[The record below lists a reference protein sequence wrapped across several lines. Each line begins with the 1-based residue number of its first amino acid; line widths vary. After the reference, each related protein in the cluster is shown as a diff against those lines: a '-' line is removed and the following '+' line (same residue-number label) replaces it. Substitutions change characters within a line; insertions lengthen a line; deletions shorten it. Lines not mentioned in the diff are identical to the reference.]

1 MARSHL
7 TLAALATNAVPD
19 LDVAHA
25 RNYSRGA
32 NGLFDSALLITR
44 DEKELIIRVPT
55 SQAAETEQS
64 ADLVALRALTTGNR
78 SRLPFDVPVFVGQ
91 APFENT
97 RAIVYERLPGASYDA
112 DALTGHVGVAGSI
125 GRAIAAIHGLPT
137 AFIGDAG
144 LVQQSALECRTST
157 IDLIDRAAGTGKLP
171 AALLRRWELA
181 TDDHTLW
188 QFTPTVI
195 HGSLSAESFLISDD
209 AVCAVLGWSALS
221 VGDPARDIN
230 WLLAARGDAAETAIA
245 TYTAARQGSD
255 PLITQRAMLYAELE
269 LVRWLL
275 HGVDTHDEA
284 IVEDAVS
291 MLDGL
296 VDNVHSHTMNSLSP
310 ETGPVLSVSDVESM
324 LEDTPRTAASGTGG
338 RNDFD
343 SDDYG
348 TSEFAETGSFA
359 KVTSFDGTG
368 FDTPD
373 IDAVGSDPAYSDS
386 ADDATGPIPT
396 VNGATRGSAD
406 DSATD
411 DQARTRSA
419 SE

>member
-7 TLAALATNAVPD
+7 TLAALATNAVPE

-25 RNYSRGA
+25 RNHSLAG
-32 NGLFDSALLITR
+32 GGSFDSALLITR

-97 RAIVYERLPGASYDA
+97 RAVVYERVSGASYDA
-112 DALTGHVGVAGSI
+112 DALTGHVGVSGSI

-144 LVQQSALECRTST
+144 LVQQSALDCRTST
-157 IDLIDRAAGTGKLP
+157 IDLIDRAANTGKLP

-181 TDDHTLW
+181 TDDDALW

-195 HGSLSAESFLISDD
+195 HGALSADSFLISDD
-209 AVCAVLGWSALS
+209 AVSGVLGWSALS
-221 VGDPARDIN
+221 VGDPARDIH

-245 TYTAARQGSD
+245 SYTAARQGSD

-269 LVRWLL
+269 LARWLL
-275 HGVDTHDEA
+275 HGVDSHDET
-284 IVEDAVS
+284 IVADAVS

-296 VDNVHSHTMNSLSP
+296 VDNVHSHTTNSLSP
-310 ETGPVLSVSDVESM
+310 DTGPILSVTDVESM
-324 LEDTPRTAASGTGG
+324 LADTPRTPTPASAG
-338 RNDFD
+338 RNDFEN
-343 SDDYG
+343 DDYG
-348 TSEFAETGSFA
+348 TSDFAETGSFSR
-359 KVTSFDGTG
+359 VTSFDGTG
-368 FDTPD
+368 FTET
-373 IDAVGSDPAYSDS
+373 GSDPQDS
-386 ADDATGPIPT
+386 PSADPADDA
-396 VNGATRGSAD
+396 
-406 DSATD
+406 ATD
-411 DQARTRSA
+411 DQARTRSS

>member
-7 TLAALATNAVPD
+7 TLAALATNAVPE

-25 RNYSRGA
+25 RNHSLAGD
-32 NGLFDSALLITR
+32 GLFDSALLVTR

-91 APFENT
+91 APFEGT
-97 RAIVYERLPGASYDA
+97 RAVVYERLPGASYDA
-112 DALTGHVGVAGSI
+112 DALTGHEGVSGSI
-125 GRAIAAIHGLPT
+125 GRAIAAIHGLPS

-144 LVQQSALECRTST
+144 LVQQSAQECRTAT
-157 IDLIDRAAGTGKLP
+157 IDLIDRAANTGKLP

-181 TDDHTLW
+181 TDDDALW
-188 QFTPTVI
+188 QFAPTVI
-195 HGSLSAESFLISDD
+195 HGSLTADSFLISDD
-209 AVCAVLGWSALS
+209 AVCGVLGWSGLS
-221 VGDPARDIN
+221 VGDPARDLN
-230 WLLAARGDAAETAIA
+230 WLLAARGDAAETAVA
-245 TYTAARQGSD
+245 TYSAARQGND

-269 LVRWLL
+269 LARWLL
-275 HGVDTHDEA
+275 HGVDSHDEA

-310 ETGPVLSVSDVESM
+310 ETGPILSVSDVESM
-324 LEDTPRTAASGTGG
+324 LKDTPRTQATGSAG
-338 RNDFD
+338 RNSDD
-343 SDDYG
+343 SSDYG
-348 TSEFAETGSFA
+348 TSEFADTGSFA
-359 KVTSFDGTG
+359 RVTSFDGTG
-368 FDTPD
+368 FDTAGFD
-373 IDAVGSDPAYSDS
+373 TGYAGSTGPVPTTDGA
-386 ADDATGPIPT
+386 ADDA
-396 VNGATRGSAD
+396 
-406 DSATD
+406 ATD
-411 DQARTRSA
+411 DHAAKRSS

>member
-7 TLAALATNAVPD
+7 TLAALATNAVPE

-25 RNYSRGA
+25 RNHSLGGG
-32 NGLFDSALLITR
+32 GLFDSALLITR

-91 APFENT
+91 APFEGT
-97 RAIVYERLPGASYDA
+97 RAVVYERLPGASYDA
-112 DALTGHVGVAGSI
+112 DALTGHEGVSGSI
-125 GRAIAAIHGLPT
+125 GRAIAAIHGLPS

-144 LVQQSALECRTST
+144 LVQQSAQDCRTAT
-157 IDLIDRAAGTGKLP
+157 IDLIDRAANTGKLP

-181 TDDHTLW
+181 TDDNALW
-188 QFTPTVI
+188 QFAPTVI
-195 HGSLSAESFLISDD
+195 HGSLTAESFLITDD
-209 AVCAVLGWSALS
+209 AVCGVLGWSGLC
-221 VGDPARDIN
+221 VGDPARDLN
-230 WLLAARGDAAETAIA
+230 WLLAARGDAAETAVA
-245 TYTAARQGSD
+245 TYTAARQGND

-269 LVRWLL
+269 LARWLL

-284 IVEDAVS
+284 IVDDAVS

-310 ETGPVLSVSDVESM
+310 DTGPILSVSDVESM
-324 LEDTPRTAASGTGG
+324 LKDTPRTQATGSAG
-338 RNDFD
+338 RN
-343 SDDYG
+343 SDDNSEYG
-348 TSEFAETGSFA
+348 TSEFADTGSFSR
-359 KVTSFDGTG
+359 VTSFDGTG
-368 FDTPD
+368 FDGAGFDTGYGD
-373 IDAVGSDPAYSDS
+373 DS
-386 ADDATGPIPT
+386 TGPIPT
-396 VNGATRGSAD
+396 VDGTADGRAD
-406 DSATD
+406 DPATD
-411 DQARTRSA
+411 DHAARRSS

>member
-7 TLAALATNAVPD
+7 TLAALATNAVPE

-25 RNYSRGA
+25 RNHSLGA
-32 NGLFDSALLITR
+32 NGSFDSALLITR

-97 RAIVYERLPGASYDA
+97 RAVVYERLPGATYDA
-112 DALTGHVGVAGSI
+112 DALTGHVGVSGSI
-125 GRAIAAIHGLPT
+125 GLAIAAIHGLPT
-137 AFIGDAG
+137 AFVGDAG
-144 LVQQSALECRTST
+144 LVQQSALDCRTST
-157 IDLIDRAAGTGKLP
+157 IDLIDRAANTGKLP

-181 TDDHTLW
+181 TDDDALW

-195 HGSLSAESFLISDD
+195 HGALAAESFLISDD
-209 AVCAVLGWSALS
+209 AVCGVLGWSGLC

-245 TYTAARQGSD
+245 TYTAARQGND

-269 LVRWLL
+269 LARWLL
-275 HGVDTHDEA
+275 HGVETHDEA
-284 IVEDAVS
+284 IIEDAVS

-310 ETGPVLSVSDVESM
+310 ETGPILSVTDVESM
-324 LEDTPRTAASGTGG
+324 LAETPRTPATAAAG
-338 RNDFD
+338 RNDFEN
-343 SDDYG
+343 DDYG
-348 TSEFAETGSFA
+348 TSDFAETGSFA
-359 KVTSFDGTG
+359 RVTSFDGTG
-368 FDTPD
+368 FDGTDLEGQDSTAADAADADSPADPD
-373 IDAVGSDPAYSDS
+373 
-386 ADDATGPIPT
+386 
-396 VNGATRGSAD
+396 
-406 DSATD
+406 ATD
-411 DQARTRSA
+411 DQARTRSS

>member
-7 TLAALATNAVPD
+7 TLAALATNAVPE

-25 RNYSRGA
+25 RNHSLGGD
-32 NGLFDSALLITR
+32 GLFDSALLITS

-97 RAIVYERLPGASYDA
+97 RAVVYERLPGASYDA
-112 DALTGHVGVAGSI
+112 DALTGHEGVSGSI

-144 LVQQSALECRTST
+144 LVQQTALECRTST
-157 IDLIDRAAGTGKLP
+157 IDLIDRAAATGKLP

-195 HGSLSAESFLISDD
+195 HGSLTAESFLISDD

-245 TYTAARQGSD
+245 TYTAARQGND

-269 LVRWLL
+269 LARWLL
-275 HGVDTHDEA
+275 HGVDTRDED

-310 ETGPVLSVSDVESM
+310 ETGPILSVSDVESM
-324 LEDTPRTAASGTGG
+324 LEDTPRTAATGSAG

-348 TSEFAETGSFA
+348 TSDFAETGSFA
-359 KVTSFDGTG
+359 TVTSFDGTG
-368 FDTPD
+368 FEAPD
-373 IDAVGSDPAYSDS
+373 LDAAGTGAPYPSY
-386 ADDATGPIPT
+386 ADDATGPVPT
-396 VNGATRGSAD
+396 VDGASAD
-406 DSATD
+406 DAATD
-411 DQARTRSA
+411 DQARTRSS

>member
-7 TLAALATNAVPD
+7 TLAALATNAVPE

-25 RNYSRGA
+25 RNHSLAGD
-32 NGLFDSALLITR
+32 GLFDSALLVTR

-91 APFENT
+91 APFEGT
-97 RAIVYERLPGASYDA
+97 RAVVYERLPGASYDA
-112 DALTGHVGVAGSI
+112 DALTGHEGVSGSI
-125 GRAIAAIHGLPT
+125 GRAIAAIHGLPS

-144 LVQQSALECRTST
+144 LVQQSAQECRTAT
-157 IDLIDRAAGTGKLP
+157 IDLIDRAANTGKLP

-181 TDDHTLW
+181 TDDDALW
-188 QFTPTVI
+188 QFAPTVI
-195 HGSLSAESFLISDD
+195 HGSLTAESFLISDD
-209 AVCAVLGWSALS
+209 AVCAVLGWSGLS
-221 VGDPARDIN
+221 VGDPARDLN
-230 WLLAARGDAAETAIA
+230 WLLAARGDAAETAVA
-245 TYTAARQGSD
+245 TYSAARQGND

-269 LVRWLL
+269 LARWLL
-275 HGVDTHDEA
+275 HGVDSRDEA

-310 ETGPVLSVSDVESM
+310 ETGPILSVSDVESM
-324 LEDTPRTAASGTGG
+324 LKDTPRTQATGSAG
-338 RNDFD
+338 RNSDD
-343 SDDYG
+343 SSDYG
-348 TSEFAETGSFA
+348 TSEFADTGSFA
-359 KVTSFDGTG
+359 RVTSFDGTG
-368 FDTPD
+368 FDTAGFD
-373 IDAVGSDPAYSDS
+373 TGYADS
-386 ADDATGPIPT
+386 TGPIPT
-396 VNGATRGSAD
+396 DAGAAED
-406 DSATD
+406 AATD
-411 DQARTRSA
+411 DHAAKRSS

>member
-7 TLAALATNAVPD
+7 TLAALATNAVPE

-25 RNYSRGA
+25 RNHSLG
-32 NGLFDSALLITR
+32 GGGSFDSALLVTR

-91 APFENT
+91 APFEGT
-97 RAIVYERLPGASYDA
+97 RAVVYERVPGASYDA
-112 DALTGHVGVAGSI
+112 DALTGHVGVSGSI

-144 LVQQSALECRTST
+144 LVQQSAMDCRTAT
-157 IDLIDRAAGTGKLP
+157 IDLIDRAANTGKLP

-181 TDDHTLW
+181 TDDDALW

-209 AVCAVLGWSALS
+209 AVCGVLGWSNLC

-245 TYTAARQGSD
+245 TYTATRQGND

-269 LVRWLL
+269 LARWLL

-310 ETGPVLSVSDVESM
+310 DTGPILSVTDVESM
-324 LEDTPRTAASGTGG
+324 LADTPRTPDTGSAR
-338 RNDFD
+338 RNDFEN
-343 SDDYG
+343 DDYG
-348 TSEFAETGSFA
+348 TSDFAETGSFA
-359 KVTSFDGTG
+359 RVTSFDGTG
-368 FDTPD
+368 FEGQDE
-373 IDAVGSDPAYSDS
+373 APADS
-386 ADDATGPIPT
+386 SEGATDDA
-396 VNGATRGSAD
+396 
-406 DSATD
+406 ATD
-411 DQARTRSA
+411 DQARTRSS

>member
-7 TLAALATNAVPD
+7 TLAALATNAVPE

-25 RNYSRGA
+25 RNHSLDGA
-32 NGLFDSALLITR
+32 GLFDSALLITR
-44 DEKELIIRVPT
+44 DQKELIIRVPT

-64 ADLVALRALTTGNR
+64 AELVALRALTTGNR

-91 APFENT
+91 TPVGNT
-97 RAIVYERLPGASYDA
+97 RAVVYERLPGASYDA
-112 DALTGHVGVAGSI
+112 DALTGHAGVSGAI
-125 GRAIAAIHGLPT
+125 GRAIAAIHGLPS

-144 LVQQSALECRTST
+144 LVQQSAQDCRTAT

-209 AVCAVLGWSALS
+209 TVSAVLGWSALS

-230 WLLAARGDAAETAIA
+230 WLLAARGDAAELAISTYA
-245 TYTAARQGSD
+245 TARQGSD

-269 LVRWLL
+269 LARWLL
-275 HGVDTHDEA
+275 HGVDIRDES

-296 VDNVHSHTMNSLSP
+296 VDNVHSHSMNSLSP
-310 ETGPVLSVSDVESM
+310 ETGPILSVSDVESM
-324 LEDTPRTAASGTGG
+324 LEDTPRTAATDTAG
-338 RNDFD
+338 RNDFEND
-343 SDDYG
+343 EYG
-348 TSEFAETGSFA
+348 TSDFAETGSFA
-359 KVTSFDGTG
+359 TVTGFDGTG
-368 FDTPD
+368 FDSPD
-373 IDAVGSDPAYSDS
+373 IDSVGAAREYSDY
-386 ADDATGPIPT
+386 ADGDTGP
-396 VNGATRGSAD
+396 VRGVAGAATDEA
-406 DSATD
+406 ATD
-411 DQARTRSA
+411 DQARTRSS